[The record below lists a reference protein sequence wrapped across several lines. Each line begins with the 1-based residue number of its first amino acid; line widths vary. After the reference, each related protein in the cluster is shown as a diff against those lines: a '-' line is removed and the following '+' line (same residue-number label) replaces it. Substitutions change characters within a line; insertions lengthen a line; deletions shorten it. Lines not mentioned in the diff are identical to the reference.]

1 MASKSHKLDKSG
13 NTEHT
18 GLPEAARKVRSNPE
32 SIPAIERKTT
42 SAAKANSSGSRAHK
56 TAGTSDTDTNQSIPA
71 NERKTKSAS
80 KVNSSESRTHPSV
93 DDSKGSKSSKS
104 KKQDKKSSKHRV
116 ESSDSDSDSSDSS
129 AVASVASVA
138 SSASNPEIA
147 SILSGSATQTHAVE
161 QAGFANLV
169 AERIIFTKT
178 TIGISSFDL
187 SVPGKTLLTGAQLS
201 MAPGQK
207 YGLIGANGSGKSTLL
222 KKLLFLRE
230 GNGSANSMQIDTLYV
245 EQEFKAES
253 TATPLDIVI
262 GANYK
267 LQKYQQEIK
276 RIEDLFDVLTGD
288 EEEFEALLAK
298 HTELCEYTSAW
309 NEDKERANVIRI
321 LTGLG
326 FTEADLSKPFEE
338 FSGGWRMRVSLAR
351 SLYLE
356 PDLLLLD
363 EPTNHLDFE
372 AIIWLSNYL
381 DTWKGTVIIVSHNI
395 GFINDL
401 CDYILAIESCKLTQ
415 YKGNYDSYKRAYTN
429 KIREAE
435 KAWDTWE
442 KKLKDLKKKG
452 DKKKIDE
459 HMAVAVPRPPRPF
472 DGLIEFGDPDKLRG
486 NIITMDNVSFGYTPD
501 KPVLEGVTLGIDSD
515 SRIVL
520 VGPNGSGKSTLVK
533 LMTQEI
539 QPTAGEIIFNG
550 HARIGYYNQH
560 FEAQL
565 PLDQTPVDYLRSM
578 IPDSFV
584 SHGGPEQSVRSFLG
598 RVRLEPSA
606 HKKLIGELSGGQ
618 KARVAIVQLIFMQPN
633 CLILD
638 EPTNHLDIETVEAL
652 IDGLREYT
660 GGVVVITHDHN
671 LIEAIDARVV
681 MMDPTT
687 KCINTK
693 IDSYDAYCEYVLSDK

>member
-1 MASKSHKLDKSG
+1 MAPKLHKVNKTTTTDCTASSEAARQVQSHGGDSPQVTNSSIPDNKRSARKVDKTSSRGPSVPPVSDSKSHD
-13 NTEHT
+13 
-18 GLPEAARKVRSNPE
+18 
-32 SIPAIERKTT
+32 
-42 SAAKANSSGSRAHK
+42 
-56 TAGTSDTDTNQSIPA
+56 
-71 NERKTKSAS
+71 NE
-80 KVNSSESRTHPSV
+80 
-93 DDSKGSKSSKS
+93 DSKSSKS
-104 KKQDKKSSKHRV
+104 QKRHEKKVSKRRD
-116 ESSDSDSDSSDSS
+116 ESSESEPDSLS
-129 AVASVASVA
+129 ATHGKPTPVNSEI
-138 SSASNPEIA
+138 SN
-147 SILSGSATQTHAVE
+147 ILSGTATETHAVE

-187 SVPGKTLLTGAQLS
+187 AVPGKILLTGAQLS
-201 MAPGQK
+201 MAPGNK

-222 KKLLFLRE
+222 KKLLFLRQ
-230 GNGSANSMQIDTLYV
+230 GNGKAGSMQIDTLYV
-245 EQEFKAES
+245 EQEFDADLV
-253 TATPLDIVI
+253 ATPLEIVL

-276 RIEDLFDVLTGD
+276 RIEDLFDTLTGD
-288 EEEFEALLAK
+288 EPEFEALQIK
-298 HTELCEYTSAW
+298 HAELYDYTNAW
-309 NEDKERANVIRI
+309 NEDKERATVIKI

-326 FTEADLSKPFEE
+326 FTKSDLTRPFAE
-338 FSGGWRMRVSLAR
+338 FSGGWRMRISLAR

-372 AIIWLSNYL
+372 AIIWLNSYL
-381 DTWKGTVIIVSHNI
+381 QSWKGTVIIVSHNI
-395 GFINDL
+395 GFINDV
-401 CDYILAIESCKLTQ
+401 CDYILAIESQKLTQ
-415 YKGNYDSYKRAYTN
+415 YKGNYNSYKRAHEN
-429 KIREAE
+429 KHKEAV
-435 KAWDTWE
+435 KAWEAYE
-442 KKLKDLKKKG
+442 KNLKALKSKG
-452 DKKKIDE
+452 DKKKTE
-459 HMAVAVPRPPRPF
+459 EFMAKSGVVQRPPKPY
-472 DGLIEFGDPDKLRG
+472 DGLIEFGDPTPLRG
-486 NIITMDNVSFGYTPD
+486 NIIAMEKVCFGYTSD
-501 KPVLEGVTLGIDSD
+501 KPVISNVSIGIDSD

-539 QPTAGEIIFNG
+539 APTSGEINFHN

-565 PLDQTPVDYLRSM
+565 PLDKDPVDYLCSM
-578 IPDSFV
+578 IPSSFV
-584 SHGGPEQSVRSFLG
+584 GGGGQEQTVRSFLG

-618 KARVAIVQLIFMQPN
+618 KARVAIVQLIFMQAN

-660 GGVVVITHDHN
+660 GAVVVITHDHN

-681 MMDPTT
+681 MMDPAT

-693 IDSYDAYCEYVLSDK
+693 IASYDAYCTYVLGE